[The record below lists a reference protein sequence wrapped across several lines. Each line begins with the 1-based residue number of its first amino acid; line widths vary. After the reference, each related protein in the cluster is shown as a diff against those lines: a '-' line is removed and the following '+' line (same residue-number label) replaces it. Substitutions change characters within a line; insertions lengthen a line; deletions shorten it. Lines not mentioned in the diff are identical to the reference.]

1 MKLLEFYQAAVELV
15 RRDLKKQKMLLPP
28 DSIAELCA
36 QHHRKHRSLAEK
48 LASGDELCNIYALQ
62 KAFPRSGTE
71 IADFD
76 ALEFAKAFAAK
87 KASAL
92 AVVTEKHYYRGEP
105 SMLTGV
111 AHLIDLPIIRWDF
124 VVESYQLMQSKLWG
138 ADAVRVIVPLL
149 DQIELADLYK
159 KAVELELE
167 LIWEIHSA
175 ADAER
180 IAGFEQSRILYW
192 DGDEIDFSSAEN
204 ILKNLSYTA
213 PALVNGDSVDCNE
226 ISRGVFNG
234 TVLFQ
239 KAAAQ

>member
-1 MKLLEFYQAAVELV
+1 MKLLEFYRDIVELV
-15 RRDLKKQKMLLPP
+15 RSDLKKQKMLLPP
-28 DSIAELCA
+28 DSIAELCE

-62 KAFPRSGTE
+62 KAFPRSGTVN
-71 IADFD
+71 ADFN
-76 ALEFAKAFAAK
+76 ALELAKSCAAK

-92 AVVTEKHYYRGEP
+92 AVVTEKHYYSGEP

-111 AHLIDLPIIRWDF
+111 SHLVDLPIIRWDF
-124 VVESYQLMQSKLWG
+124 IVEAYQLMQSKLWG
-138 ADAVRVIVPLL
+138 ADAVRIIVPLL

-159 KAVELELE
+159 KALELDLE

-180 IAGFEQSRILYW
+180 IAGFEQSRILYC
-192 DGDEIDFSSAEN
+192 DGDEFDFSSAEN

-213 PALVNGDSVDCNE
+213 PALFNGDAVACNE

-234 TVLFQ
+234 AVLFQ
-239 KAAAQ
+239 KAVAQ